1 MKFKLGLYTLLIL
14 LLVTNCRVPV
24 SDYDKIQEDDTF
36 NFVDLTNFAPE
47 KSLTPEI
54 VLAYDSK
61 ENISLNHSYN
71 SSQIEWFEARYGSAL
86 NLIKQQAN

>member
-1 MKFKLGLYTLLIL
+1 MKFKLRLHTLLIL

-36 NFVDLTNFAPE
+36 NFVDLADFAPE
-47 KSLTPEI
+47 KSLTLEI
-54 VLAYDSK
+54 VHAYGSK
-61 ENISLNHSYN
+61 ENTSLNHPYN
-71 SSQIEWFEARYGSAL
+71 SSQIKWFEAGYGAVL